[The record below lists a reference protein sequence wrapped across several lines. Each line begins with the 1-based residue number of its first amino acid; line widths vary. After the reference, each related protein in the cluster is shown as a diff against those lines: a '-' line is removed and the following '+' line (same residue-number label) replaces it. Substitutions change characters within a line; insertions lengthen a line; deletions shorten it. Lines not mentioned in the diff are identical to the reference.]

1 MRSSHPNRPSRP
13 CRIVPLALLL
23 ASVASCGDPPPSKY
37 PTQQVYVEDTTLG
50 VGDEFDVRVFRQ
62 KEMSD
67 TYVVSSEGT
76 ISFPLIGMIEVAG
89 KTPAELEKILTEKLS
104 DGYLKNPQV
113 SILVK
118 EYKSKK
124 VSILGQVQ
132 KPGTLAYSEGMTI
145 IEAIA
150 KAGGFT
156 NMARK
161 NAVTVTR
168 MENEKKKTYTLPVSK
183 IEKGDF
189 ENFLIRP
196 GDVVSV
202 PRRVW

>member
-1 MRSSHPNRPSRP
+1 MITHSS
-13 CRIVPLALLL
+13 ILLALAILL
-23 ASVASCGDPPPSKY
+23 PACGDPTPSKY
-37 PTQQVYVEDTTLG
+37 PSQEVYVEDTTLG
-50 VGDEFDVRVFRQ
+50 IGDEFLVRVFRQ
-62 KEMSD
+62 KDMTD

-76 ISFPLIGMIEVAG
+76 ISFPLIGVIEVVG
-89 KTPAELEKILTEKLS
+89 KTPPQVEELLRDRLA
-104 DGYLKNPQV
+104 DGFLKNPQV

-132 KPGTLAYSEGMTI
+132 KPGTLFFAEGMTI

-150 KAGGFT
+150 QAGGFT

-168 MENEKKKTYTLPVSK
+168 LEGEKKKTYTLPVSS
-183 IEKGDF
+183 IEQGKA

>member
-1 MRSSHPNRPSRP
+1 MRPNCHRISRHLG
-13 CRIVPLALLL
+13 CAVALALCATFAL
-23 ASVASCGDPPPSKY
+23 ACGDPPPSKY
-37 PTQQVYVEDTTLG
+37 PSQQVYVEDTTLG
-50 VGDEFDVRVFRQ
+50 IGDQFDVRVFRQ

-76 ISFPLIGMIEVAG
+76 ISFPLVGTIEVAG
-89 KTPAELEKILTEKLS
+89 KTPAELEKLLTEKLA

-113 SILVK
+113 SVLVK

-168 MENEKKKTYTLPVSK
+168 MEDEKKKTYTLPVSQ
-183 IEKGDF
+183 IESGKA